1 MHYSHFWVT
10 TVNFS
15 ITSYEYEADKLAVD
29 FRARRV
35 DGGPMKGT
43 IRSRGEAVAKGSAGK
58 NGRRVDLAGVLSR
71 LFKRFHT
78 LLPGG

>member
-29 FRARRV
+29 FRASC
-35 DGGPMKGT
+35 GSEPMRGT
-43 IRSRGEAVAKGSAGK
+43 IRSRCEAAAKASAEK
-58 NGRRVDLAGVLSR
+58 NGRRVDLTGALAA
-71 LFKRFHT
+71 FQRFHT
-78 LLPGG
+78 FLPGG